1 MYKKKFAILFLSF
14 IFFSCNLSREEKD
27 EFRDYFYYR
36 VSEIVEY
43 NDLVK
48 SGNEIHLNDWMF
60 FLENCSWLE
69 TLTGCKL
76 GFIAMEP
83 PYYESDNQ
91 MAIDTTNLLQW
102 YNRNKNNWSMRKAD
116 EYVYRKRK
124 GHTVYF

>member
-1 MYKKKFAILFLSF
+1 MNIKRIAILLLSF
-14 IFFSCNLSREEKD
+14 ICLACNISREEKD
-27 EFRDYFYYR
+27 EFKDYFYYR
-36 VSEIVEY
+36 VSTIVEY

-76 GFIAMEP
+76 GFIRAEP
-83 PYYESDNQ
+83 PYYENDNQ
-91 MAIDTTNLLQW
+91 MAIDTTNLLRW
-102 YNRNKNNWSMRKAD
+102 YNCNKDDWSMRKAD
-116 EYVYRKRK
+116 EYVYRERR